1 MNLSKYEEYIVKW
14 DKPVQ
19 KNFVKYWISIFDK
32 DSMERIGSTLINR
45 NRSDSGYYFEKDVK
59 TFMQKT
65 LSAKIDADALR
76 KEELTV
82 ISNISIT
89 EHELRYNHGDLS
101 LELES
106 NESNLFILITEME
119 DTVSYEK
126 ESELRDQKL
135 HKKSQPFIQM
145 LIDTYELSES
155 ELDFLVPTHKHFVC
169 NEALMFNIIEESCRK
184 YSFAR

>member
-1 MNLSKYEEYIVKW
+1 MSFSKYEKYITKW

-59 TFMQKT
+59 TFLQKT
-65 LSAKIDADALR
+65 LSSKIDADALR

-82 ISNISIT
+82 TSQISIA
-89 EHELRYNHGDLS
+89 EHDLRYNDGDLS

-106 NESNLFILITEME
+106 DKSNLFIQITEME
-119 DTVSYEK
+119 DTASYVK
-126 ESELRDQKL
+126 ESELREKKL
-135 HKKSQPFIQM
+135 HKKAQPFIQM

-169 NEALMFNIIEESCRK
+169 NEALLFQITEENCRK